1 MKSYPVEIQ
10 LDGLRDLSEEGK
22 IFAHYLLGH
31 QDSAPGVYERYAAA
45 CATLFHE
52 TPTQEEQA
60 LNLFVRRNPW
70 ALPLLDAA
78 VGLIRP
84 HTLLRKILFL
94 LLAIL
99 ETTPGHTEVFTPKPC
114 ARGFLVLRVIFLGI
128 TCLLKAAAGII
139 LYPFARRVR

>member
-1 MKSYPVEIQ
+1 MMASLETRE
-10 LDGLRDLSEEGK
+10 LAEEGK
-22 IFAHYLLGH
+22 LFCHYLLGGQGSRPEVH
-31 QDSAPGVYERYAAA
+31 ERYAAA
-45 CATLFHE
+45 CATLFQE

-78 VGLIRP
+78 VGLIQP
-84 HTLLRKILFL
+84 HTLLRKKLFL